1 MVLPP
6 IYQAPIDGLEKAAPL
21 KVQKIYRAF
30 IPEKAQKE
38 ITADERRKKRDRR
51 QKALPVAADRRRN
64 DRRKQDTL
72 KQRLQQSRKR
82 PDPDDKLGQNID
94 ETV

>member
-1 MVLPP
+1 MALPP
-6 IYQAPIDGLEKAAPL
+6 IYQAPIDGLEKATPL
-21 KVQKIYRAF
+21 KVQKVYRAF
-30 IPEKAQKE
+30 IPEKAEQE

-72 KQRLQQSRKR
+72 KQRIQQSRKR
-82 PDPDDKLGQNID
+82 LDPDDKLGQNID